1 MLIPKMFRNFYIVFS
16 IGFLVWMLFFDVNDL
31 VSQFTL
37 TQKQNELEDQNE
49 YFLEKIK
56 EVKKDK
62 EELLSKPYLLEKFAR
77 EKYLMKKPN
86 EDVFIVVREE

>member
-1 MLIPKMFRNFYIVFS
+1 MRIPTILRNPYLLLSV
-16 IGFLVWMLFFDVNDL
+16 GFLIWMLFFDVNDL

-37 TQKQNELEDQNE
+37 TQKRNELEDQKE
-49 YFLEKIK
+49 YFIEKIN

-62 EELLSKPYLLEKFAR
+62 AELMSQPYLLEKFAR

>member
-1 MLIPKMFRNFYIVFS
+1 MRIPKIFRNFYLLFS
-16 IGFLVWMLFFDVNDL
+16 FGFLLWMLFFDVNDL

-37 TQKQNELEDQNE
+37 IQKMNELDDQKQ
-49 YFLEKIK
+49 YFLEKIN

-62 EELLSKPYLLEKFAR
+62 EELMSKPYLLEKFAR

-86 EDVFIVVREE
+86 EDVFIVVLED

>member
-1 MLIPKMFRNFYIVFS
+1 MRIPKIFRNFYFMFS
-16 IGFLVWMLFFDVNDL
+16 LGFLVWMLFFDVNDL

-37 TQKQNELEDQNE
+37 TQKKNELEDQKE
-49 YFLEKIK
+49 YFLQKIE

-62 EELLSKPYLLEKFAR
+62 EELLSQPYLLEKFAR

-86 EDVFIVVREE
+86 EDVFIVVRED